1 MEFLNPLPYHIRC
14 SGKPVIFFFLSTD
27 THIVSA
33 YSVFNNK
40 GVFHGVVNTARASIL
55 ETVSKKKMINVSKV
69 VKILLYSFM
78 YRVVARKE
86 RKPTRSRFY
95 SASLSSLPDI

>member
-1 MEFLNPLPYHIRC
+1 MEFLNPLPYHIRY

-27 THIVSA
+27 THIVST

-55 ETVSKKKMINVSKV
+55 ETVSKKMINVSKV

-95 SASLSSLPDI
+95 SESLSSLPDI